1 MEISDYIA
9 AIRRRI
15 WVPIVLPLVAAM
27 VTAGALATRPV
38 QYQAQA
44 TVIVPSLS
52 AKGYSTS
59 AVTQYF
65 STYKDVLNST
75 PLLDEVAREMHVNR
89 ASLNGAFSASTATAS
104 SNIIQVTYTGPNK
117 KLGPSIARTASV
129 DALNILVAPQLAAAN
144 SAVSSSQKLLNSANQ
159 GLSDFITQ
167 TGLIDPSQAY
177 RLKELELS
185 QLMVQLEE
193 AKLAGDT
200 PRANGLQ
207 GIIQQR
213 QQDLAK
219 MATTVQQWQQLSD
232 QRSAAESNHNHALQ
246 TLSDVQAMVAS
257 NESPSA
263 VVARPMGHVS
273 RIPSMVKFA
282 AIAGAVAMLLALAYI
297 VLMEILRPE
306 PYVLR
311 KPVQPGLTPVELDH
325 ARVAAD

>member
-27 VTAGALATRPV
+27 VTAGALATRPI
-38 QYQAQA
+38 QYQSQA

-65 STYKDVLNST
+65 STYKDVLASS
-75 PLLDEVAREMHVNR
+75 PLLDEVAQQLHLNR
-89 ASLNGAFSASTATAS
+89 ASLTGAFTASTVSAS
-104 SNIIQVTYTGPNK
+104 SNIIEVTYTGPVK
-117 KLGPSIARTASV
+117 KTGPAIVRTGAV
-129 DALNILVAPQLAAAN
+129 DALNMLVGPQLAAAN
-144 SAVSSSQKLLNSANQ
+144 SAVGSSQTLLNSANK
-159 GLSDFITQ
+159 GMSDFIVK
-167 TGLIDPSQAY
+167 TGLIDPSQEY

-200 PRANGLQ
+200 PRAAGLQ
-207 GIIQQR
+207 SIIVAR

-219 MATTVQQWQQLSD
+219 MATTVQEYQQLSD
-232 QRSAAESNHNHALQ
+232 ARSAAESNHNHALQ
-246 TLSDVQAMVAS
+246 TLSDVQAMISS
-257 NESPSA
+257 NDSPSA
-263 VVARPMGHVS
+263 VVARAIGHVS

-282 AIAGAVAMLLALAYI
+282 GVAGAVALLLALAYI
-297 VLMEILRPE
+297 VLMEVIRPE
-306 PYVLR
+306 PYILR
-311 KPVQPGLTPVELDH
+311 KPIQPGLTAVELDH